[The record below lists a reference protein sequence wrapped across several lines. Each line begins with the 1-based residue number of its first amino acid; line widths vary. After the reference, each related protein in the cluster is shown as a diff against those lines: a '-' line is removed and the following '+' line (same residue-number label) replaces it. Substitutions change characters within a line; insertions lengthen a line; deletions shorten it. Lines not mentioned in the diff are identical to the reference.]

1 MITERRVSVQKYQ
14 KFVTEFENNLFDLKE
29 GYSNII
35 FLCIGTSKIIGDSI
49 GPIIGNRLKDVENEI
64 VQVYGTTEN
73 MVNFV
78 NAKDIIESVYSSY
91 EKPYIITIDSTL
103 SNSRDKGEIVL
114 GKGYIKIGKALEKS
128 ICFYSNIN
136 IKCIVGR
143 SYNQMQKNLQELNN
157 VKLPDIVNM
166 ASIITCGVKKVLE
179 KVDIFV

>member
-1 MITERRVSVQKYQ
+1 MQKYND
-14 KFVTEFENNLFDLKE
+14 FVKEFERNLDDLNE

-49 GPIIGNRLKDVENEI
+49 GPVIGSRLKEVENEI
-64 VQVYGTTEN
+64 VQVYGTTDN
-73 MVNFV
+73 MVNFI
-78 NAKDIIESVYSSY
+78 NAKEIIESIYSGY

-103 SNSRDKGEIVL
+103 SNSKEKGDIVL

-136 IKCIVGR
+136 IKCIVGN
-143 SYNQMQKNLQELNN
+143 SYNHMQKNLEELSN

-166 ASIITCGVKKVLE
+166 ASIVTCGVKKVLE